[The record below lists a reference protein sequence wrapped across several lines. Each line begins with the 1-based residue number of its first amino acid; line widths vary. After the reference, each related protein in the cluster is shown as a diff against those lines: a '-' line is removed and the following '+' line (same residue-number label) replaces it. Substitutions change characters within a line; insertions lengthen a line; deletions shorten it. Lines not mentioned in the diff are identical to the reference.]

1 MDELL
6 RIDPEFESKIPP
18 LTEEEYQLLEEN
30 ILQDGVVL
38 NPLIVWNGCIVD
50 GHNRFR
56 IIQAHPEI
64 KYTIFEKEFP
74 DRYAAIA
81 WICCNQLGR
90 RNLTPQ
96 QKKYLIGQRYEAEKQ
111 TVAFH
116 GNRFALA
123 DKSSRIQNESDY
135 KPERTRERIARES
148 STSNSYV
155 QRAEHYAKGV
165 DAADEIEPGIKQ
177 ELLSGSIK
185 PTDTAVAAIAKAAPD
200 ARPALVEQLR
210 QPKQLPDKAPAP
222 VQKQIPTEIEPSSIT
237 DDEVQPESEQEE
249 AEHPTRPMTEIQK
262 ILAISSGMETAEEL
276 ADAVS
281 TMIRRCLRCFES
293 YPGLLNKKSYRRKVL
308 KIFKE
313 AIQFIHKI
321 EQEEP
326 T

>member
-1 MDELL
+1 M
-6 RIDPEFESKIPP
+6 
-18 LTEEEYQLLEEN
+18 
-30 ILQDGVVL
+30 
-38 NPLIVWNGCIVD
+38 
-50 GHNRFR
+50 
-56 IIQAHPEI
+56 
-64 KYTIFEKEFP
+64 
-74 DRYAAIA
+74 
-81 WICCNQLGR
+81 
-90 RNLTPQ
+90 
-96 QKKYLIGQRYEAEKQ
+96 
-111 TVAFH
+111 
-116 GNRFALA
+116 
-123 DKSSRIQNESDY
+123 
-135 KPERTRERIARES
+135 
-148 STSNSYV
+148 

-276 ADAVS
+276 ADESTMFYELEDAVS